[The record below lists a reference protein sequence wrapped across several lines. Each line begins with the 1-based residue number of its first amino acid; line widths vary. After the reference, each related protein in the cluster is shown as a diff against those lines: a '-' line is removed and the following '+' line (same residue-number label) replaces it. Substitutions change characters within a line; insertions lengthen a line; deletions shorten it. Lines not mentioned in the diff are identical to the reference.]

1 MPLFTES
8 QLRTAAATKL
18 PLLKS
23 RTTINAKNAYL
34 ESLESS
40 QKVFSRRKDRYD
52 FFLSHSYEDK
62 ELVYGL
68 YCVLQNLG
76 FEVFIDWLVYPE
88 LRDRKI
94 TKKNADIIR
103 QNIKKSNSLLFAFSE
118 NAILSQWA
126 QWEIGLA
133 DGALNSKVA
142 IVPIKKSTIATE
154 KFDGQEYLGL
164 YRYVTL
170 DQIENSP
177 RTELRFNRLTE
188 DGIRY
193 RTYKSWLDE

>member
-8 QLRTAAATKL
+8 QLRSAAETKL

-34 ESLESS
+34 ESVESS
-40 QKVFSRRKDRYD
+40 QKIFSRRKDKYD
-52 FFLSHSYEDK
+52 FFLSHSYDDK

-68 YCVLQNLG
+68 YCILQNMG
-76 FEVFIDWLVYPE
+76 FEVFIDWIVYPE

-94 TKKNADIIR
+94 TKKNADLIR
-103 QNIKKSNSLLFAFSE
+103 QNIIKSNSLLFAFSE

-133 DGALNSKVA
+133 DGALNNKVA
-142 IVPIKKSTIATE
+142 IVPVKKSISPIE
-154 KFDGQEYLGL
+154 RFEGQEYLGL
-164 YRYVTL
+164 YRYVTI
-170 DQIENSP
+170 DQIEKSSNK
-177 RTELRFNRLTE
+177 ELRFNRITE
-188 DGIRY
+188 EGIKY
-193 RTYKSWLDE
+193 HTYSSWLKE